1 VFQDWLGTD
10 YGRAFDEP
18 ANAALPRR
26 LLIERLLLRADGKPP
41 LERRFY
47 VFAGRVRFV
56 QTTFADDDGLH
67 HRAFNDRDWRPLEWY
82 FKTPNQPEQCH
93 RPKRYDD
100 LVALAECLGQGFD
113 HIRVDMYDAD
123 DELWVGELTVYPL
136 GGLTSFTPDEADK
149 IVGSYWNLH
158 RPARRALGAVL
169 FRWWRIRLNESD
181 FWPSSE
187 SP

>member
-1 VFQDWLGTD
+1 MGM
-10 YGRAFDEP
+10 
-18 ANAALPRR
+18 AAGSSPDQSKGGSICAPTRSRIGLA
-26 LLIERLLLRADGKPP
+26 LIME
-41 LERRFY
+41 
-47 VFAGRVRFV
+47 
-56 QTTFADDDGLH
+56 GL
-67 HRAFNDRDWRPLEWY
+67 LEWY
-82 FKTPNQPEQCH
+82 FKTPNQREQCH

-113 HIRVDMYDAD
+113 HIRVDMYDA

-169 FRWWRIRLNESD
+169 FRWWHV
-181 FWPSSE
+181 
-187 SP
+187 